1 MGKAFEKQRKTI
13 RDQEKRQAEAE
24 GSKEFKRKNSK
35 KFKIQKKTKVLHG
48 FQSKIFPIKKTTQGT
63 GLKIL
68 TAKQMR
74 QRLPIALA
82 EVKAGNTSVNLLNEI
97 C

>member
-1 MGKAFEKQRKTI
+1 MKNKEKQLEIKKK
-13 RDQEKRQAEAE
+13 DKQKQKVQKN
-24 GSKEFKRKNSK
+24 SKEKIQKSSKFKRKA
-35 KFKIQKKTKVLHG
+35 KVLHG
-48 FQSKIFPIKKTTQGT
+48 FQSKIFPMKKLTQGT